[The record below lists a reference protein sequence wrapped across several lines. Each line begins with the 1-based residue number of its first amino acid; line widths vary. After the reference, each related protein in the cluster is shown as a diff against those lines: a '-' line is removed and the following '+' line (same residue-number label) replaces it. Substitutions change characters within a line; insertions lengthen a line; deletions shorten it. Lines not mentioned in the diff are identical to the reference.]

1 MATPTCLNP
10 VTTFNPTIQYF
21 PQNSRL
27 VATDLDNGG
36 GAQTNT
42 DTATVEFADLFEVT
56 YHSHYKVV
64 KTIIPGKARHE
75 YVLYQCGTPQ
85 PESDTFWSNATFFQV
100 PVTKAATSGSIPA
113 AFMEDLDLDHR
124 LHVVD
129 GNSISSSCIL
139 KQAAVCEGVTHFS
152 AGRMNSAAP
161 DAAMTAWRYELES
174 NDDIGVVFTDFWGTG
189 QSNTAKDVAFDAS
202 LDKGILES
210 AEWLK
215 FVSLFFNAEAK
226 ANEVFLDEVNKVEE
240 IHKSTKEID
249 NKPSVAWST
258 VGWENLIYGTEY
270 RQDFITMG
278 GGVNAFTE
286 KITAPNTTALMDTL
300 KGIQVLIDETYAQN
314 PHEYTKA
321 TFFAGYGIDE
331 TMIASGDWPFLT
343 NDMVFRVDKHHG
355 DGTYNSAWGTGP
367 SYPLEWYA
375 RRTTNPNEFVSDVA
389 YALHPTMFPESKYF
403 LRNIMKGEPTVM
415 NTAADCTE
423 DCATDGPTGAPTTT
437 ASTAPDTTLAPTAGG
452 ANSRE
457 RLTVLPLMMA
467 GFALAVARFL

>member
-1 MATPTCLNP
+1 M
-10 VTTFNPTIQYF
+10 
-21 PQNSRL
+21 
-27 VATDLDNGG
+27 
-36 GAQTNT
+36 
-42 DTATVEFADLFEVT
+42 
-56 YHSHYKVV
+56 
-64 KTIIPGKARHE
+64 
-75 YVLYQCGTPQ
+75 
-85 PESDTFWSNATFFQV
+85 FWSNATFFQV

-258 VGWENLIYGTEY
+258 VGWENLIY
-270 RQDFITMG
+270 
-278 GGVNAFTE
+278 
-286 KITAPNTTALMDTL
+286 
-300 KGIQVLIDETYAQN
+300 
-314 PHEYTKA
+314 
-321 TFFAGYGIDE
+321 
-331 TMIASGDWPFLT
+331 
-343 NDMVFRVDKHHG
+343 
-355 DGTYNSAWGTGP
+355 
-367 SYPLEWYA
+367 
-375 RRTTNPNEFVSDVA
+375 
-389 YALHPTMFPESKYF
+389 
-403 LRNIMKGEPTVM
+403 
-415 NTAADCTE
+415 CT
-423 DCATDGPTGAPTTT
+423 
-437 ASTAPDTTLAPTAGG
+437 
-452 ANSRE
+452 
-457 RLTVLPLMMA
+457 
-467 GFALAVARFL
+467 